1 MQAALAGAKTCN
13 VDLSKTYLNWA
24 KDNFRLNYLTLS
36 SHQFIQADCLQWF
49 GESHEK
55 FDVILLDPPS
65 FSNSKRMEDTL
76 DILRDHAQLIDGAM
90 AHLAADGVLYF
101 STNRRHFKLS
111 DAVLAE
117 YKVKDITQRT
127 IDEDFKRHAVPH
139 YCFEIELRKD

>member
-1 MQAALAGAKTCN
+1 
-13 VDLSKTYLNWA
+13 
-24 KDNFRLNYLTLS
+24 
-36 SHQFIQADCLQWF
+36 
-49 GESHEK
+49 
-55 FDVILLDPPS
+55 
-65 FSNSKRMEDTL
+65 MEDTL

-111 DAVLAE
+111 DTVLAE